1 VNARR
6 DGHAHT
12 QVDATQSLLES
23 GRRPFSTEPPG
34 PRWGR
39 WIVGIVAGALLA
51 AALGYLIDDQVQAHD
66 RFDRART
73 SLGVTR
79 HQTGTVSAQLATLR
93 RDLGLL
99 TAQVGSDTTALNQ
112 EGSQLQ
118 GALGALAAAQAHV
131 SQQSSQIASLTTCLG
146 GVERALNALSVAKK
160 GRAIAALESV
170 SASCSSAAS
179 SSG

>member
-1 VNARR
+1 M
-6 DGHAHT
+6 
-12 QVDATQSLLES
+12 
-23 GRRPFSTEPPG
+23 
-34 PRWGR
+34 
-39 WIVGIVAGALLA
+39 VGIIVGALLG

-66 RFDRART
+66 RFDRAQT

-79 HQTGTVSAQLATLR
+79 HRTNTAAAQLATLR

-112 EGSQLQ
+112 DASQLQ

-131 SQQSSQIASLTTCLG
+131 SQQSSQIASLSTCLG
-146 GVERALNALSVAKK
+146 GVERALNALSVGKK
-160 GRAIAALESV
+160 GRAIAALQSV
-170 SASCSSAAS
+170 SAACSSAAS